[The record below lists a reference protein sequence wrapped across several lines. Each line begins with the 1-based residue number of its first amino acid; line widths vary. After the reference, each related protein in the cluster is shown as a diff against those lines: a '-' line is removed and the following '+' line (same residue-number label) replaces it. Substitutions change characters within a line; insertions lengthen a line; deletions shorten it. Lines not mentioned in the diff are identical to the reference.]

1 MKEKSEYIIGWFISL
16 LAIISIY
23 HSVAWMNYLLGILSI
38 LYLLFNF
45 KKIDYKNK
53 FVIIPFFLVL
63 FYFLATLANYEL
75 LKERNSLKVLIRIVD
90 AFFVFLVLTI
100 FLKGNNN
107 FNKFTK
113 VIKIVSGIFLIIGFI
128 EVYFNKYFHNIF
140 LIFRNDDGIAHLF
153 NPDHTARLLSVCN
166 RFDPNYVG
174 FMLAFMGTFYL
185 LKLSFQQSLNKK
197 YILLYILFVAGIFL
211 TGSRGAMIILFI
223 ANILVLIIFKKY
235 SKFINLKNIAIFL
248 VLIFCIGA
256 GFNYFGNN
264 IFFHKLS
271 KMTMVNNYKK
281 GTSDGARLEMINASI
296 HILKERPILGIGIGG
311 FNASINKDEVVAKE
325 HPWLIKNNFDNP
337 HNYFLTTWI
346 ESGLGGV
353 LCSIVFF
360 AYSIVILFKN
370 FLKYKNKE
378 ACIMAIA
385 FCTIMIANI
394 PFEFPTTP
402 DRIMF
407 LFLGYLFIYFSDNF
421 LTKE

>member
-140 LIFRNDDGIAHLF
+140 LIFSN
-153 NPDHTARLLSVCN
+153 
-166 RFDPNYVG
+166 
-174 FMLAFMGTFYL
+174 
-185 LKLSFQQSLNKK
+185 
-197 YILLYILFVAGIFL
+197 
-211 TGSRGAMIILFI
+211 
-223 ANILVLIIFKKY
+223 LI
-235 SKFINLKNIAIFL
+235 
-248 VLIFCIGA
+248 
-256 GFNYFGNN
+256 
-264 IFFHKLS
+264 
-271 KMTMVNNYKK
+271 
-281 GTSDGARLEMINASI
+281 
-296 HILKERPILGIGIGG
+296 
-311 FNASINKDEVVAKE
+311 
-325 HPWLIKNNFDNP
+325 
-337 HNYFLTTWI
+337 
-346 ESGLGGV
+346 
-353 LCSIVFF
+353 
-360 AYSIVILFKN
+360 
-370 FLKYKNKE
+370 
-378 ACIMAIA
+378 
-385 FCTIMIANI
+385 
-394 PFEFPTTP
+394 
-402 DRIMF
+402 
-407 LFLGYLFIYFSDNF
+407 
-421 LTKE
+421 